1 MSPVYYEEVT
11 GQTSQKNAYL
21 LTSQDQRP
29 AKIKELAAQLL
40 ALKGVEG
47 LVQNTSLIAVIEQL
61 ANSLQSVMIILTVLS
76 VLLAMVILFNL
87 TTINVAE
94 RVRELS
100 TIRVL
105 GFHNKEVTLYIYRE
119 TIILGMIGIGLGLGT
134 GYALHRYILSFLGS
148 SSTMFNPSVPLQGYL
163 IPVISVLAILA
174 VLGVLVNHR
183 LRHLDMLEAHKS
195 GE

>member
-1 MSPVYYEEVT
+1 M
-11 GQTSQKNAYL
+11 
-21 LTSQDQRP
+21 
-29 AKIKELAAQLL
+29 
-40 ALKGVEG
+40 
-47 LVQNTSLIAVIEQL
+47 IEQV
-61 ANSLQSVMIILTVLS
+61 AKSLQSVMIILTVLS

-119 TIILGMIGIGLGLGT
+119 TIILAMIGIVLGLGA

-148 SSTMFNPSVPLQGYL
+148 STTMFNPSVPLQGYL

-174 VLGVLVNHR
+174 VLGILVNHR
-183 LRHLDMLEAHKS
+183 LRHLDMLEALKS